1 MARPS
6 FPEDGGLGLGAERQC
21 LGGGRSRRGRDA
33 SAGHSG
39 PEREAVKSGRT
50 EAGGVGWE
58 VRGQTRRDG
67 RAGPGGPGGGRALS
81 SLQRGDPGRL
91 RRAVSIFCTHVFYP
105 HS

>member
-1 MARPS
+1 MARTS

-50 EAGGVGWE
+50 EAGGVLWGCGGTRAAMGGQA
-58 VRGQTRRDG
+58 RGTRAE
-67 RAGPGGPGGGRALS
+67 AGPSPAWSADTPGVFAGP
-81 SLQRGDPGRL
+81 
-91 RRAVSIFCTHVFYP
+91 
-105 HS
+105 